1 MLFRPCL
8 KPCLGVGL
16 FPSTNLWLRL
26 HLKACPLSG
35 FPTPGCLTS
44 LYSPRAEQQ
53 TSEWPIMPEHSGADK
68 STLLPVHSTHLTAQA
83 SCYAVLRVS
92 STKGPSWSTSSL
104 TMVSSP
110 LAFFPCHMNESSLWI
125 SWPLFCG
132 ISALCWPY
140 LESQLCDVC
149 ADPVAGPFC
158 LGLQISP
165 FSISHFITH
174 WNISRRHMDT
184 DIICNNNKKI
194 TIKSH
199 YSNAIRARLGIYL

>member
-1 MLFRPCL
+1 MLFRPSL
-8 KPCLGVGL
+8 KRCLGVGL

-110 LAFFPCHMNESSLWI
+110 LAFFPCHMNERVISVDFMTPFLWDFC
-125 SWPLFCG
+125 PL
-132 ISALCWPY
+132 L
-140 LESQLCDVC
+140 
-149 ADPVAGPFC
+149 
-158 LGLQISP
+158 
-165 FSISHFITH
+165 
-174 WNISRRHMDT
+174 
-184 DIICNNNKKI
+184 
-194 TIKSH
+194 
-199 YSNAIRARLGIYL
+199 AILGITAVWCLRWPSGRAFLPGSSDFSL